1 MNKMLMGAAALVALA
16 GCAGNWEVAYEEPI
30 NPAVSRAWVVQD
42 VQVSVPNT
50 LSVSTNP
57 NILAPAEDIVWY
69 GDPEGD
75 RRAQVA
81 SIMDAGITRGTDDL
95 VGGTPVVIGV
105 TVERF
110 HAVTPSATSIAPS
123 AVHQISYTA
132 QVFNAATLAPVTAPQ
147 PIVADL
153 DAYVGAA
160 AVVNAVEGN
169 TEKLRIT
176 EHLAQVTRGW
186 LGVGP
191 DPRREFG
198 GIGR

>member
-1 MNKMLMGAAALVALA
+1 MKYMIAGAGAVAVLA
-16 GCAGNWEVAYEEPI
+16 GCAGNWEVAYDAPI
-30 NPAVSRAWVVQD
+30 NPAVSRGWVVQD

-57 NILAPAEDIVWY
+57 NVLAPADDIVWY
-69 GDPEGD
+69 GDPDGD
-75 RRAQVA
+75 RRTQVA
-81 SIMDAGITRGTDDL
+81 AIMDDGITRGTAGL
-95 VGGTPVVIGV
+95 TGGTPVVIGV
-105 TVERF
+105 TLERF

-123 AVHQISYTA
+123 AVHQISYTT
-132 QVFNAATLAPVTAPQ
+132 QVFNADTLTPITPPQ
-147 PIVADL
+147 QIVADL

-169 TEKLRIT
+169 TEKVRIT
-176 EHLAQVTRGW
+176 QHLEQVTRGW

-198 GIGR
+198 GLGR